1 MLPRSFSSAREHE
14 LTELTSSFHSIPFRR
29 VAGHVHHLRDGETHT
44 YARTDTF
51 RPGPSRPAS
60 RGAIYSHNQIGRYVG
75 ERLTETD
82 VLLSLRMVY
91 STMLNYLCLT
101 TSSMTR
107 RKTDINWFSSDR
119 CGFVLYSSPVAIPQS
134 HVV

>member
-101 TSSMTR
+101 TNRHDSTQNGHQLVF
-107 RKTDINWFSSDR
+107 KR
-119 CGFVLYSSPVAIPQS
+119 CGFVLYSSPVAIHS
-134 HVV
+134 HM